1 MAVMDLSRP
10 RTLLFMSVDLAGS
23 TNFKDVTTPKNGT
36 PGWLEAFETY
46 FKELPLVLMGQ
57 VAQAFLE
64 AESVPEVSVW
74 KVIGDEIVFQAEPR
88 TAEEALLLTEAF
100 YRTVVTYD
108 ARLFERWPLRIRGCI
123 WAARFPDR
131 NIAIEI
137 REMADMGGGDAYADY
152 LGPDIDLG
160 FRLSP
165 HAHFGQ
171 VIMSMNLAEV
181 LARMPD
187 RHGFHF
193 HYLGKQV
200 LKGVYRGRPYPPFLV
215 SQPDCLPDLWT
226 WEVEDPPQYRAVR
239 EDPPMPAADLIELAG
254 KVRDYLNKVAQLGLE
269 PLDF

>member
-1 MAVMDLSRP
+1 MPATDLSRP

-23 TNFKDVTTPKNGT
+23 TNFKDVTGPIDGS

-57 VAQAFLE
+57 VAQTFLE
-64 AESVPEVSVW
+64 ADTLPEISVW

-88 TAEEALLLTEAF
+88 NAEEALLLTEAF

-108 ARLFERWPLRIRGCI
+108 ARFFNRWPLRIRGCI

-137 REMADMGGGDAYADY
+137 REMADMGGGDTYVDY

-171 VIMSMNLAEV
+171 VIVSMNLAEV
-181 LARMPD
+181 LAAMPD

-193 HYLGKQV
+193 HYLGKQT
-200 LKGVYRGRPYPPFLV
+200 LKGIFRGRPYPLLLV
-215 SQPDCLPDLWT
+215 SQPDCMPDLWT
-226 WEVEDPPQYRAVR
+226 WETEDPPQYRAVR
-239 EDPPMPAADLIELAG
+239 ENPPMPAAELIELTG

-269 PLDF
+269 PLEF